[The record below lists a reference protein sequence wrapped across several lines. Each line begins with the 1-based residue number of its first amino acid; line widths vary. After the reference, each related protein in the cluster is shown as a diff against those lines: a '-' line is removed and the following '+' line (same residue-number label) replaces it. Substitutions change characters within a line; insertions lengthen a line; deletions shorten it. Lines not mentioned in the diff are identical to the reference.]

1 MLETINEV
9 LSKIDG
15 IVWGVPLMVL
25 ILSGGLYLTIR
36 MGFLQTRKLPLAL
49 KWMGKNEEDGH
60 GEVTSFGALCTALSA
75 TIGTGNIV
83 GVATAICAGGP
94 GALFWM
100 EIAAFFGMATKY
112 AEGLLAVKYRVVDEE
127 GHALGG
133 PFYYI
138 ERGMGS
144 KWKWLA
150 MIFAFFGICVGLFGI
165 GTFSQ
170 VNGIASAVNNFFDP
184 NQQHTVAIPGI
195 GTYSWTVVIAS
206 LVLSICVALVL
217 IGGIKRIANVS
228 QIVVP
233 FMAIIYV
240 VISLTLI
247 ICNITEIPAAIVT
260 VVKGAFNPSAV
271 TGGAV
276 GTLFIAMQSGV
287 ARGIFSNESGLGSAP
302 IAAAAAKT
310 KEPVRQGLVS
320 MTGTFIDTIVICTM
334 TGLAIVLTQ
343 SYTTGLDGAAMTTH
357 AFSVGLFIPLIGK
370 YIVNIGLVFFA
381 FTTIIGWNYYGERC
395 MYYLKGLKAVKI
407 YKIVYIIFIA
417 IGPFMSLEFIFVLAD
432 IVNGCMA
439 IPNLIGLIGLR
450 KEIVAETEKY
460 FEYEQPVELVTNIE
474 G

>member
-49 KWMGKNEEDGH
+49 KWMVKNEEDGH

-100 EIAAFFGMATKY
+100 EIAAFLGMATKY

-184 NQQHTVAIPGI
+184 EPAAHRCNPGNRNLFLDSCHCI
-195 GTYSWTVVIAS
+195 ISTQYLRGTGFDRRDQTYCK
-206 LVLSICVALVL
+206 CVAGCCTVYGDHLCSDQSDTDHL
-217 IGGIKRIANVS
+217 QYYRDPGSNRNSSKRSIQSVS
-228 QIVVP
+228 S
-233 FMAIIYV
+233 YGWR
-240 VISLTLI
+240 SG
-247 ICNITEIPAAIVT
+247 NT
-260 VVKGAFNPSAV
+260 VYRNA
-271 TGGAV
+271 
-276 GTLFIAMQSGV
+276 
-287 ARGIFSNESGLGSAP
+287 
-302 IAAAAAKT
+302 
-310 KEPVRQGLVS
+310 
-320 MTGTFIDTIVICTM
+320 
-334 TGLAIVLTQ
+334 
-343 SYTTGLDGAAMTTH
+343 
-357 AFSVGLFIPLIGK
+357 
-370 YIVNIGLVFFA
+370 
-381 FTTIIGWNYYGERC
+381 ERC
-395 MYYLKGLKAVKI
+395 GKRNFL
-407 YKIVYIIFIA
+407 
-417 IGPFMSLEFIFVLAD
+417 
-432 IVNGCMA
+432 
-439 IPNLIGLIGLR
+439 
-450 KEIVAETEKY
+450 
-460 FEYEQPVELVTNIE
+460 
-474 G
+474 

>member
-1 MLETINEV
+1 MQLLTQILKQIN
-9 LSKIDG
+9 DY
-15 IVWGVPLMVL
+15 VWG
-25 ILSGGLYLTIR
+25 
-36 MGFLQTRKLPLAL
+36 LPLICLLLGTGIYFTFKLRLIQLTKLRLAF
-49 KWMGKNEEDGH
+49 KCIFKKHE
-60 GEVTSFGALCTALSA
+60 GEGDVSSFQALCTALSS

-83 GVATAICAGGP
+83 GVATAIAAGGP

-100 EIAAFFGMATKY
+100 WISAFFGMATKY
-112 AEGLLAVKYRVVDEE
+112 AEGLLAIRYRQKDENGE
-127 GHALGG
+127 IAGG
-133 PFYYI
+133 PMYYL
-138 ERGMGS
+138 EKGLHS
-144 KWKWLA
+144 PLLA
-150 MIFAFFGICVGLFGI
+150 KIFAFFGVSVALLGI
-165 GTFSQ
+165 GTFTQ
-170 VNGIASAVNNFFDP
+170 VKSISDALTMSLNVPRYLAEKV
-184 NQQHTVAIPGI
+184 IPFMCVLYI
-195 GTYSWTVVIAS
+195 GGV
-206 LVLSICVALVL
+206 VL
-217 IGGIKRIANVS
+217 ILVSHITVLPSTIA
-228 QIVVP
+228 
-233 FMAIIYV
+233 
-240 VISLTLI
+240 LI
-247 ICNITEIPAAIVT
+247 IKSAFTPQAVFGGGTGITMV
-260 VVKGAFNPSAV
+260 
-271 TGGAV
+271 
-276 GTLFIAMQSGV
+276 IAMQKGIS
-287 ARGIFSNESGLGSAP
+287 RGIFSNESGLGSAP

-310 KEPVRQGLVS
+310 DSCVEQGLVS
-320 MTGTFIDTIVICTM
+320 MTGTFIDTVVICTM

-407 YKIVYIIFIA
+407 YKIVYILFIA